1 VQAYSRTFARI
12 YNKRWT
18 FFAHRVAPLIA
29 DFYAST
35 AIGQTD
41 HSLLDLCCG
50 TGQLALYFLEN
61 GYRVTGIDL
70 SEHVL
75 VYARE
80 NASAYVEDGQARFVQ
95 ADAADFS
102 VDHQFGLAVST
113 FDALNHL
120 DGQAAL
126 EKCFQS
132 VFAALAPGGFFVFDL
147 NTRAGLRRWNN
158 IRVDDS
164 EEAVIITR
172 GIYDGES
179 DRAYTRVSGF
189 IHKANGLYER
199 FDETVFNYVF
209 DLAWVREALLSAGW
223 RDAYCARIDDLATP
237 ISEPER
243 EARVFFVAN
252 K

>member
-1 VQAYSRTFARI
+1 MQAYSRAFARI

-18 FFAHRVAPLIA
+18 FFAHRIAPLIA
-29 DFYAST
+29 EFYAST
-35 AIGQTD
+35 PIGQRN

-70 SEHVL
+70 SEHML
-75 VYARE
+75 IHARE
-80 NASAYVEDGQARFVQ
+80 NASAYVEEGQARFLQ

-102 VDHQFGLAVST
+102 VDDQFGLVVST
-113 FDALNHL
+113 FDALNHI

-132 VFAALAPGGFFVFDL
+132 VFAALVPDGFFVFDL
-147 NTRAGLRRWNN
+147 NTRGGLMRWNN
-158 IRVDDS
+158 ISVDDS
-164 EEAVIITR
+164 EEAMVVTR
-172 GIYDGES
+172 GIYDGEG
-179 DRAYTRVSGF
+179 DRAFTKLSGF
-189 IHKANGLYER
+189 FRMANGLYER

-209 DLAWVREALLSAGW
+209 DMAWVREALLRTGW
-223 RDAYCARIDDLATP
+223 QHVHCARFDDLATP
-237 ISEPER
+237 IPDPEQEDR
-243 EARVFFVAN
+243 TFFVAN